1 MQTIKNTQL
10 PQLEEYVNRQQPKLN
25 EFFIAYENGKSDE
38 KPSDFWKKMTSKG
51 VFNQLKKHL
60 LDYQG
65 AICCYC
71 GGRITL
77 KEMEV
82 EHFYPKSYP
91 HYVWL
96 MFKIENLFASCATP
110 RKHTVKL
117 SETPLGIAN
126 KYSVDINNIF
136 LLVENNG
143 EQEQYSI
150 NLNTTLNTGTTLLI
164 NDGKHC
170 NNVKDNK
177 EITSFYLG
185 DDNIIELFDFLDDGT
200 IQASDNAQNKN
211 QLNYEIN
218 TILGLNNPELTNI
231 RMKLLRSFQ
240 QELGNFTTQDVAM
253 QKEYYNSKI
262 DGQYEAYC
270 FLFTYLL
277 SNFSA

>member
-10 PQLEEYVNRQQPKLN
+10 PQLEEYVTRQTNLN
-25 EFFIAYENGKSDE
+25 KFFVAYRNGNSE
-38 KPSDFWKKMTSKG
+38 QKPDSFWRKMRYKG

-60 LDYQG
+60 FDYQG

-71 GGRITL
+71 GGRIAL
-77 KEMEV
+77 EGMEI
-82 EHFYPKSYP
+82 EHFYPKSNP
-91 HYVWL
+91 FYVSL
-96 MFKIENLFASCATP
+96 MFEVENLFASCATP
-110 RKHTVKL
+110 RLHAVKP
-117 SETPLGIAN
+117 SETPLGIAK
-126 KYSVDINNIF
+126 KYGIDINNIF
-136 LLVENNG
+136 LLVESDG
-143 EQEQYSI
+143 KQEQHSI
-150 NLNTTLNTGTTLLI
+150 NLNTKLNTGATLLI

-170 NNVKDNK
+170 NNTKSNR
-177 EITSFYLG
+177 EIISFYLG

-218 TILGLNNPELTNI
+218 TILGLNNPELTSI

-240 QELGNFTTQDVAM
+240 QELGNFTTQDIAM